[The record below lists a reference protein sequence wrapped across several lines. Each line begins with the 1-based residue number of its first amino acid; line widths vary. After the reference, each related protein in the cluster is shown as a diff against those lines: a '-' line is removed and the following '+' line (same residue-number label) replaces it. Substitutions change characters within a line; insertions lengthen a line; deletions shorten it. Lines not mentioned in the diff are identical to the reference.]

1 MRENKLRQLL
11 DADLPS
17 LGTHVMSSWP
27 SVIELVGNTGNYD
40 CAYDLGEGRRMTPRY
55 LLQRVHSHRDFPC
68 CCRRGV
74 RRRICPVRHVR
85 AREHRACRGAV
96 SSQ

>member
-40 CAYDLGEGRRMTPRY
+40 CAYDLGEGRSKDDPALLTAACAFTP
-55 LLQRVHSHRDFPC
+55 
-68 CCRRGV
+68 
-74 RRRICPVRHVR
+74 
-85 AREHRACRGAV
+85 
-96 SSQ
+96 